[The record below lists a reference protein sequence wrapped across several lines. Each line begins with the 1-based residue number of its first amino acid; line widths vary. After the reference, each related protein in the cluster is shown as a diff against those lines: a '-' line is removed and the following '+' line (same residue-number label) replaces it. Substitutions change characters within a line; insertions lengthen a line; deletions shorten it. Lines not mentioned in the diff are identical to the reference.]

1 VPYRIKGTTVQVK
14 RAGKW
19 VTLHRHRTRAEA
31 EAQLKAIYADVGK
44 AHGGK

>member
-1 VPYRIKGTTVQVK
+1 MPYRIKGTTVQVK

-19 VTLHRHRTRAEA
+19 VTLHRHKTKAEA
-31 EAQLKAIYADVGK
+31 EAHLKALYANTGK